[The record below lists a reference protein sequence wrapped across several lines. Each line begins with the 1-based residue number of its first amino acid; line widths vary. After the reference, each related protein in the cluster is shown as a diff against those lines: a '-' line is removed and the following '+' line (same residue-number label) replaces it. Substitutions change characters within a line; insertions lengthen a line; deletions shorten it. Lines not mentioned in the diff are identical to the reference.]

1 MALPSS
7 IAMLFVLRRCICAA
21 NERSYVARKK
31 KHTRSSVTPAGDAQI
46 ETLSRADA
54 VDRYSSARKRK
65 SRFKKLR
72 VVLIVILVL
81 ILGVGGAAFAYIADI
96 NARVSD
102 VDSSIRSSLTQVE
115 DGEPFYM
122 LLLGVDKSQD
132 RVNSDEYGAEESAYR
147 SDSIMLAR
155 IDPGD
160 KKVTLV
166 SIHRDTLIDMGE
178 WGNQKINAAYGIG

>member
-1 MALPSS
+1 M
-7 IAMLFVLRRCICAA
+7 
-21 NERSYVARKK
+21 ARKK

-102 VDSSIRSSLTQVE
+102 VDSSIRSSHSRRLKMV
-115 DGEPFYM
+115 
-122 LLLGVDKSQD
+122 S
-132 RVNSDEYGAEESAYR
+132 R
-147 SDSIMLAR
+147 STCSFLVLIKAR
-155 IDPGD
+155 I
-160 KKVTLV
+160 V
-166 SIHRDTLIDMGE
+166 
-178 WGNQKINAAYGIG
+178 